1 MMMVGDRLE
10 LRGGEKAE
18 RGVPAAAVEED
29 LDVLE
34 DLGAQFGLGWPA
46 AAVDELLLQ
55 RREEALGDGVVV
67 AVAAAAHRLGD
78 AGGAGLL
85 GEGQRDELPGL
96 KVSSQHRVIGERT
109 VAVRAERR
117 GAVVLSRAYRRGGS
131 PVGRAV

>member
-85 GEGQRDELPGL
+85 AEGQRDELAALVGVPD
-96 KVSSQHRVIGERT
+96 QP
-109 VAVRAERR
+109 RR
-117 GAVVLSRAYRRGGS
+117 GSA
-131 PVGRAV
+131 